1 MNSLRVADT
10 ALKHRAGYVAIAGS
24 PNVGKSTLLNRLVG
38 SKLSITSSRP
48 QTTRQKITGIVTR
61 PDAQI
66 VFVDTPGYQTTHR
79 SALNRL
85 MNRAVAATLQEVD
98 AVVWVV
104 EALKFEQMDEAVGRL
119 LPPDMPVVLAI
130 NKIDLVRDKK
140 RLLPF
145 IERLATRREFAAIVP
160 VSAHKKLQLDDLVR
174 ALVSVL
180 PVGSP
185 LFDEDEI
192 TTASER
198 FLAGELLREK
208 LVRSL
213 GEELPYATAVQVDDF
228 KIIDGVRHIHGII
241 LVDKASQKGIVIGKS
256 GQKLKEL
263 ATQARQDMERL
274 FGGRVFLEV
283 WVRVKRGWGR
293 TEAELRRAG
302 FDDEA
307 W

>member
-1 MNSLRVADT
+1 MTLPRAAETEVR
-10 ALKHRAGYVAIAGS
+10 HRAGYVAIAGR
-24 PNVGKSTLLNRLVG
+24 PNVGKSTLLNRLIG
-38 SKLSITSSRP
+38 SKVSITSSRP
-48 QTTRQKITGIVTR
+48 QTTRQRITGIVTR

-66 VFVDTPGYQTTHR
+66 VFVDTPGYQTKHR

-85 MNRAVAATLQEVD
+85 MNRAVSDSLQEAD
-98 AVVWVV
+98 AIVWVV
-104 EALKFEQMDEAVGRL
+104 EALKFDREDEAVARL
-119 LPPDMPVVLAI
+119 LPPDVPVVLAI

-140 RLLPF
+140 QLLPF
-145 IERLATRREFAAIVP
+145 MDRLAGRREFAAIVP
-160 VSAHKKLQLDDLVR
+160 VSAHKQLQVMDLID

-180 PVGSP
+180 PEGP
-185 LFDEDEI
+185 QLFDEDEI

-208 LVRSL
+208 LVRGL
-213 GEELPYATAVQVDDF
+213 GEELPYATTVRIEEF
-228 KIIDGVRHIHGII
+228 KIVGSVRHIHGVI
-241 LVDKASQKGIVIGKS
+241 LVDKASQKGIVIGKN

-293 TEAELRRAG
+293 TEADLRRAG
-302 FDDEA
+302 YED
-307 W
+307 

>member
-85 MNRAVAATLQEVD
+85 MNRAVAATLQEVN

-104 EALKFEQMDEAVGRL
+104 EALKFGQMDEAVGRL
-119 LPPDMPVVLAI
+119 LPPDTPVVLAI

-174 ALVSVL
+174 ELVSVL
-180 PVGSP
+180 PVGPP

-213 GEELPYATAVQVDDF
+213 GEELPYATTVQVDDF

-241 LVDKASQKGIVIGKS
+241 LVDKASQKGIVIGRS

>member
-1 MNSLRVADT
+1 MTLPRAAETEVR
-10 ALKHRAGYVAIAGS
+10 HRAGYVAIAGR
-24 PNVGKSTLLNRLVG
+24 PNVGKSTLLNRLIG
-38 SKLSITSSRP
+38 SKVSITSSRP
-48 QTTRQKITGIVTR
+48 QTTRQRITGIVTR

-66 VFVDTPGYQTTHR
+66 VFVDTPGYQTKHR

-85 MNRAVAATLQEVD
+85 MNRAVADSLQEAD
-98 AVVWVV
+98 AIVWVV
-104 EALKFEQMDEAVGRL
+104 EALKFDREDESVARL
-119 LPPDMPVVLAI
+119 LPPDVPVVLAI

-140 RLLPF
+140 QLLPF
-145 IERLATRREFAAIVP
+145 MDRLAGRREFAAIVP
-160 VSAHKKLQLDDLVR
+160 VSAHKQLQVKDLID

-180 PVGSP
+180 PEGP
-185 LFDEDEI
+185 QLFDEDEI

-208 LVRSL
+208 LVRGL
-213 GEELPYATAVQVDDF
+213 GEELPYATTVRIEEF
-228 KIIDGVRHIHGII
+228 KIVGSVRHIHGVI
-241 LVDKASQKGIVIGKS
+241 LVDKASQKGIVIGKN

-293 TEAELRRAG
+293 TEADLRRAG
-302 FDDEA
+302 YED
-307 W
+307 

>member
-1 MNSLRVADT
+1 MTLPRAAETEVR
-10 ALKHRAGYVAIAGS
+10 HRAGYVAIAGR
-24 PNVGKSTLLNRLVG
+24 PNVGKSTLLNRLIG
-38 SKLSITSSRP
+38 SKVSITSSRP
-48 QTTRQKITGIVTR
+48 QTTRQRITGIVTR

-66 VFVDTPGYQTTHR
+66 VFVDTPGYQTKHR

-85 MNRAVAATLQEVD
+85 MNRAVADSLQEAD
-98 AVVWVV
+98 AIVWVV
-104 EALKFEQMDEAVGRL
+104 EALKFDREDEAVARL
-119 LPPDMPVVLAI
+119 LPPDVPVVLAI

-140 RLLPF
+140 QLLPF
-145 IERLATRREFAAIVP
+145 MDRLAGRREFAAIVP
-160 VSAHKKLQLDDLVR
+160 VSAHKQLQVMDLID

-180 PVGSP
+180 PEGP
-185 LFDEDEI
+185 QLFDEDEI

-208 LVRSL
+208 LVRGL
-213 GEELPYATAVQVDDF
+213 GEELPYATTVRIEEF
-228 KIIDGVRHIHGII
+228 KIVGSVRHIHGVI
-241 LVDKASQKGIVIGKS
+241 LVDKASQKGIVIGKN

-293 TEAELRRAG
+293 TEADLRRAG
-302 FDDEA
+302 YED
-307 W
+307 

>member
-1 MNSLRVADT
+1 MNSPRVAET

-85 MNRAVAATLQEVD
+85 MNRAVAATLQEAD

-104 EALKFEQMDEAVGRL
+104 EALKFDRMDEAVGRM
-119 LPPDMPVVLAI
+119 LPPNIPVVLAI

-140 RLLPF
+140 QLLPF
-145 IERLATRREFAAIVP
+145 IARLAGRREFAAIVP
-160 VSAHKKLQLDDLVR
+160 VSAHRQLQIEDLVR
-174 ALVSVL
+174 ALVTVL
-180 PVGSP
+180 PEGP
-185 LFDEDEI
+185 LLFDQDEI

-208 LVRSL
+208 LVRGL
-213 GEELPYATAVQVDDF
+213 GEELPYATAVQIDQF
-228 KIIDGVRHIHGII
+228 KVVGGVRHIHGII
-241 LVDKASQKGIVIGKS
+241 LVDKASQKAIVIGRD
-256 GQKLKEL
+256 GQKLKQL

-293 TEAELRRAG
+293 TEADLRRAG
-302 FDDEA
+302 FED
-307 W
+307 